1 MDRPRTGRDCYEEA
15 WKTFVQK
22 WTMVEDS
29 AEMTEA
35 EKRCQLYQCCEE
47 DLAEAILKRHADVV
61 NYSQRELLRMLKQLA
76 VIPVS
81 VLYDDQTFLEKV
93 RFD

>member
-47 DLAEAILKRHADVV
+47 DLGDAILKGHADVV
-61 NYSQRELLRMLKQLA
+61 NSSEEIFKRMMNQLA
-76 VIPVS
+76 VIPVL
-81 VLYDDQTFLEKV
+81 VV
-93 RFD
+93 V